1 MARLMKSHFCFI
13 VPPIDGFLSM
23 TVSSE
28 RDGAEIMLVKSS
40 SSSLAGWA
48 VELDGR
54 LGTIITLVVGRGN
67 ESSGLRFRTRCQLH
81 SNLHN

>member
-1 MARLMKSHFCFI
+1 MARLMKSFFCFI

-28 RDGAEIMLVKSS
+28 RDGAETVLVKLS

-54 LGTIITLVVGRGN
+54 LGTI
-67 ESSGLRFRTRCQLH
+67 
-81 SNLHN
+81 SNLGGDREFWDVIRV

>member
-1 MARLMKSHFCFI
+1 MARLMKSFFCFI

-28 RDGAEIMLVKSS
+28 RDGAETVLVKLSS
-40 SSSLAGWA
+40 SLLAGWA

-54 LGTIITLVVGRGN
+54 LGTI
-67 ESSGLRFRTRCQLH
+67 SSLAGEREFWDVIRI
-81 SNLHN
+81 